1 MTRYRDFARPLLI
14 ASASILATL
23 MTAGCTDLKP
33 VQAQIDDLKSQ
44 ISKVSGQTT
53 AAESQARAAADA
65 ARSAETAA
73 QHAQGTADFAN
84 STANQNQ
91 QAIEAINEKID
102 RMFRKSVSK

>member
-14 ASASILATL
+14 ASGSALATL
-23 MTAGCTDLKP
+23 MAAGCTDLKP
-33 VQAQIDDLKSQ
+33 VQAQIDDLKTQ

-65 ARSAETAA
+65 ARSAEAAA

-84 STANQNQ
+84 STAKQNQ

-102 RMFRKSVSK
+102 RMFKKSVSK